1 MDPVLD
7 LEISVPRSF
16 ARRNFCCVSVSQPGD
31 IMPILT
37 TALLASVIAAEP
49 SALPLRKLRLYET
62 GVGYFERRGNV
73 GPRDDLAL
81 PLPSS
86 HLDDA
91 LKSLVILEA
100 TGGVKI
106 NGLDFGS
113 SVSESM
119 ARAMA
124 GLPQDDE
131 EPLAYDDLLE
141 SLKGSRVQVNSTA
154 GKVSGRF
161 IDLEGPFYAAA
172 EPERNDGGADDDPP
186 EHARPRG
193 EPHYTLIVL
202 DDDDAL
208 RRIKTDQVEAIRVLD
223 RRTAERLD
231 VAATALSDQAARQ
244 STTLAVQAESA
255 GRLGLGYISEA
266 PVWRTT
272 YRVVMEHDELQGQ
285 LQAWALVHNDTDE
298 DWDGVMV
305 ELANGRPSSFLH
317 PLAAPRYAER
327 ELVEPPDG
335 LTTVPQLANRT
346 VDSLYGTEIGES
358 FGVGGLG
365 LSGTGRGG
373 GGTGHGMVRMGTYGS
388 FAADSGGVTL
398 GDLAELAKAA
408 GSESGALFL
417 YRVADP
423 IDLQAH
429 HSALLP
435 VVQQRVEVEPITF
448 FAEGSYEGL
457 SAARLVNTTSQTL
470 PPGTVSFFAD
480 GGFVGEAM
488 FDRLKPEERRFVPYG
503 FELDV
508 ELSRHRT
515 TISEEVTVLR
525 WRDDKIVESFV
536 RDSQLV
542 LQLDNRSGRGRRVY
556 VAIDVSRRADLT
568 GDGVVELDYDL
579 ASDTALVATTVEA
592 RSEVSHTLRAK
603 ELHSRVHE
611 DPQLDRLVELSQRE
625 GVPEPQREILQIS
638 IDRIRRAAE
647 LVERAEDNER
657 VIERLERDLSRIR
670 KDLAALG
677 NAGVR
682 SSARGKLTRELLS
695 KESQIDTLR
704 KKIDE
709 DQAEAKQAR
718 RRSKTN
724 LERLEDWKPP
734 TPES

>member
-1 MDPVLD
+1 MPV
-7 LEISVPRSF
+7 
-16 ARRNFCCVSVSQPGD
+16 
-31 IMPILT
+31 LT
-37 TALLASVIAAEP
+37 TALLATVIAAEP
-49 SALPLRKLRLYET
+49 AALPLRKLRLYET

-124 GLPQDDE
+124 GLPQDGE

-141 SLKGSRVQVNSTA
+141 SLKGSRVQVQSTT

-161 IDLEGPFYAAA
+161 IDLEGPFYAPVYAVA
-172 EPERNDGGADDDPP
+172 EPERKDAGAGDDLP
-186 EHARPRG
+186 ERAEPRG

-208 RRIKTDQVEAIRVLD
+208 RRIKTDRVEAIRVLD

-244 STTLAVQAESA
+244 STALAVQAESA

-298 DWDGVMV
+298 DWDGVTV

-317 PLAAPRYAER
+317 PLAAPRYTER
-327 ELVEPPDG
+327 ELVAPPDG

-346 VDSLYGTEIGES
+346 VDSLYGTEIGEG
-358 FGVGGLG
+358 FGMGGLG
-365 LSGTGRGG
+365 LVGSGRGG

-388 FAADSGGVTL
+388 FGADSGGVTL

-423 IDLQAH
+423 IDLEAH

-435 VVQQRVEVEPITF
+435 IVQQRVEVEPITF
-448 FAEGSYEGL
+448 FAEDTYEGL

-488 FDRLKPEERRFVPYG
+488 FDRLKPDERRFVPYG

-508 ELSRHRT
+508 ELSRRRT
-515 TISEEVTVLR
+515 TLGEEVTVLR

-536 RDSQLV
+536 RESELV
-542 LQLDNRSGRGRRVY
+542 LKLDNRSGRGRRVY
-556 VAIDVSRRADLT
+556 VALDVSRRADLI

-579 ASDTALVATTVEA
+579 ASDTALAATTVDA
-592 RSEVSHTLRAK
+592 RSKVSHTLRAK
-603 ELHSRVHE
+603 ELHSRTHE
-611 DPQLDRLVELSQRE
+611 DPQLEQLTELSKRK
-625 GVPEPQREILQIS
+625 GVPEPQREILQTS

-647 LVERAEDNER
+647 LVERAEDNGR

-677 NAGVR
+677 DARVR
-682 SSARGKLTRELLS
+682 SAARGKLTRELLS

-709 DQAEAKQAR
+709 DRAEAKQAR
-718 RRSKTN
+718 RRSKSN
-724 LERLEDWKPP
+724 LERLEDWTPGA
-734 TPES
+734 PES